1 MTHPLPTDPDE
12 FARVTKGW
20 RWLAAPAVKGY
31 SKMLETGLFDLVEK
45 EALDDEERELGM
57 QAVSAAIY
65 QLGGLEDWRVLML
78 FFLVGTLT
86 PRATKRAIRRQHERK
101 KQAPEVEKT
110 VTAAMRD
117 ASTRPVEPA
126 APPKVAA

>member
-1 MTHPLPTDPDE
+1 M
-12 FARVTKGW
+12 TKGW

-31 SKMLETGLFDLVEK
+31 SKILETGLFDLVEK
-45 EALDDEERELGM
+45 EALDDEEKELGM

-86 PRATKRAIRRQHERK
+86 PRATKRAIRRQQEKK
-101 KQAPEVEKT
+101 KQAPAVEKA
-110 VTAAMRD
+110 VSKAISD

-126 APPKVAA
+126 PEAAA